1 MSETILTFR
10 IDAETGRLD
19 KVLTELLPDASR
31 SQIQAWIKDGYVRVN
46 GDTVKT
52 NYKVQ
57 EGDAITVTEPEP
69 EVLDVEPENI
79 PLDILYEDEDLLVV
93 NKPSGMVVHPSKG
106 HLSGTLVNALLF
118 HVQSLSA
125 GTENIRPG
133 IVHRIDKDTSGLL
146 VVAKNN
152 LSHQR
157 LAEQFEAHTIVRE
170 YTALVHGV
178 IPHEEGTIEAPIAR
192 KPNDRLKR
200 TVIEG
205 GRDAITHFKRLEALP
220 AHTLLRLQ
228 LETGRTH
235 QIRVHMKY
243 IGHPLVGDPM
253 YGPSASVDEKGQYL
267 HAGIL
272 GFTHPTTGEPMR
284 FEVPL
289 PDYFQRKLEE
299 LRQGN

>member
-1 MSETILTFR
+1 MSENKMTFR
-10 IDAETGRLD
+10 IDAETGRID
-19 KVLTELLPDASR
+19 KVLSDLVPDASR
-31 SQIQAWIKDGYVRVN
+31 SQLQAWIKEGHVRVN
-46 GDTVKT
+46 GEAVKV

-57 EGDAITVTEPEP
+57 EGDVVTVTEPEP
-69 EVLDVEPENI
+69 ETLQVEPEDI
-79 PLDILYEDEDLLVV
+79 PLDIVYEDKDVLVV

-106 HLSGTLVNALLF
+106 HVSGTLVNALLF
-118 HVQSLSA
+118 HVQTLSA

-157 LAEQFEAHTIVRE
+157 LAEQFEAHTIERE
-170 YTALVHGV
+170 YLALVHGE
-178 IPHEEGTIEAPIAR
+178 ISHEEGTIEAPIAR

-205 GRDAITHFKRLEALP
+205 GREAITHFRRLEVFP
-220 AHTLLRLQ
+220 KYTLVRLQ

-253 YGPSASVDEKGQYL
+253 YGPSSSIDINGQFL
-267 HAGIL
+267 HAGVL
-272 GFTHPTTGEPMR
+272 GFNHPTTGERLR

-289 PDYFQRKLEE
+289 PDFFQRKLEE
-299 LRQGN
+299 LRRGN

>member
-1 MSETILTFR
+1 MSENEMTFR
-10 IDAETGRLD
+10 IDAETGRID
-19 KVLTELLPDASR
+19 KVLSDLVPDASR
-31 SQIQAWIKDGYVRVN
+31 SQLQAWIKEGHVRVN
-46 GDTVKT
+46 GEAVKV

-57 EGDAITVTEPEP
+57 EGDVVTVTEPEP
-69 EVLDVEPENI
+69 ETLQVEPEDI
-79 PLDILYEDEDLLVV
+79 PLDIVYEDKDVLVV

-106 HLSGTLVNALLF
+106 HVSGTLVNALLF
-118 HVQSLSA
+118 HVQTLSA

-157 LAEQFEAHTIVRE
+157 LAEQFEAHTIERE
-170 YTALVHGV
+170 YLALVHGE
-178 IPHEEGTIEAPIAR
+178 ISHEEGTIEAPIAR

-205 GRDAITHFKRLEALP
+205 GREAITHFRRLEVFP
-220 AHTLLRLQ
+220 KYTLVRLQ

-253 YGPSASVDEKGQYL
+253 YGPSSSIDINGQFL
-267 HAGIL
+267 HAGVL
-272 GFTHPTTGEPMR
+272 GFNHPTTGERLR

-289 PDYFQRKLEE
+289 PDFFQRKLEE
-299 LRQGN
+299 LRRGN